1 MPLAY
6 EAIIAKASRQRL
18 VTVVPH
24 LRLLPAPVNPPE
36 LMSDTEILAWARQRG
51 QARGYQAKQEAER
64 SNEDTRNLRN
74 QSGVWYL
81 DITINGQRT
90 TRSLETHDLEEARR
104 RRDEI
109 HQGRRA
115 LRPGRSVSVAEQSRR
130 VLAALAKAPAGAKRI
145 AHLTGLSPE
154 TVHRRFRDLLAAGAV
169 HKIEHGLWSLTS
181 TPVPAGT
188 PAPGNEDAT
197 SAPVRFDSA
206 TGS

>member
-1 MPLAY
+1 MTY

-24 LRLLPAPVNPPE
+24 LRLLPSPVNPPE

-51 QARGYQAKQEAER
+51 QARGYQAKQQAER

-74 QSGVWYL
+74 QGGVWYL
-81 DITINGQRT
+81 DITIKGKRT
-90 TRSLETHDLEEARR
+90 TRSLETQDLEEARR

-109 HQGRRA
+109 HAGRRI
-115 LRPGRSVSVAEQSRR
+115 LRPGRSVTIAEQSLR
-130 VLAALAKAPAGAKRI
+130 VAALAEGPTSALSLAKI
-145 AHLTGLSPE
+145 TALSPE
-154 TVHRRFRDLLAAGAV
+154 TVHRRLRDLHASGKV
-169 HKIEHGLWSLTS
+169 SKVRFGVWSITS

-206 TGS
+206 TRS